1 MPRTREVDAIERAF
15 FHAWIECDLIPD
27 EEREERMRAFRQWWG
42 SFEIDAFKHAL
53 HEGNEADRLVA
64 LFALGYLAYEETHE
78 LLIPFLASAVRKER
92 WASAMVLGD
101 HQDERAF
108 ALLGQLLTD
117 QLEPFSPAADEQK
130 VMNMVLQAERRA
142 KELYGSPAAWKRLVH
157 PGLVQTWGKME
168 VYRDE
173 YTWYLRHRQ
182 TITSI
187 LAAWND
193 PRAIPMLRQA
203 LQTSWDI
210 EPRTRGSLQTLH
222 ELEDQL
228 AYTLGQ
234 LEAWQALEGLE
245 TAGLPP
251 SRFKLARMFLVF
263 GALRVNLQLLYQGS
277 ITLLIRSG
285 TIDADQVTKVL
296 RERFGL
302 DEYLARANLNVFQQ
316 WYQERDELWQLQRR
330 LERGEVEELSWPPQ
344 SSRDEWTSPQEGE
357 QLEEIPPTFPGE
369 QPHSRGPVIPIRKLS

>member
-1 MPRTREVDAIERAF
+1 M
-15 FHAWIECDLIPD
+15 
-27 EEREERMRAFRQWWG
+27 
-42 SFEIDAFKHAL
+42 
-53 HEGNEADRLVA
+53 
-64 LFALGYLAYEETHE
+64 
-78 LLIPFLASAVRKER
+78 
-92 WASAMVLGD
+92 
-101 HQDERAF
+101 
-108 ALLGQLLTD
+108 
-117 QLEPFSPAADEQK
+117 
-130 VMNMVLQAERRA
+130 
-142 KELYGSPAAWKRLVH
+142 
-157 PGLVQTWGKME
+157 
-168 VYRDE
+168 
-173 YTWYLRHRQ
+173 
-182 TITSI
+182 
-187 LAAWND
+187 
-193 PRAIPMLRQA
+193 
-203 LQTSWDI
+203 
-210 EPRTRGSLQTLH
+210 QTLH

-228 AYTLGQ
+228 ASTLGQ

-285 TIDADQVTKVL
+285 TIDAGQVTKVL

-316 WYQERDELWQLQRR
+316 WYQERDEMWQWQRR

-369 QPHSRGPVIPIRKLS
+369 QPHSRGPVIGPVIPIRKLS